1 MDKTMQDF
9 NGKTA
14 FVTGGASGI
23 GLGMAE
29 AFLSVGMNVVLAD
42 IEQAALARAHDK
54 LKRFD
59 NRVST
64 VICDT
69 SRREAVIDAR
79 DKAIAIYGRVHL
91 LCNNAGVGGG
101 GLVDQVAPAVWNW
114 VLGVNLMGV
123 IYGLTEFIPHMKSHG
138 EPCHIVNTAS
148 MAGMNGVAGMG
159 PYCASKFAV
168 VSLSE
173 TLAGELAP
181 TNIGVSV
188 LCPGWVATR
197 IGESRRN
204 APGDLPPPP
213 VPGPMMAARAAEVG
227 TLIADGMSATEVAA
241 RVMQAI
247 RDGDLYIF
255 THPDMRLAVDA
266 RFERIGAAFDKAAA
280 FKMPA

>member
-1 MDKTMQDF
+1 MQDF

-14 FVTGGASGI
+14 FITGGASGI
-23 GLGMAE
+23 GLGLAE
-29 AFLSVGMNVVLAD
+29 AFLAVGMNVVLAD
-42 IEQAALARAHDK
+42 IEAAALAAAQHT
-54 LKRFD
+54 LERFD
-59 NRVST
+59 NRVTT
-64 VICDT
+64 VVCDT
-69 SRREAVIDAR
+69 ARRKAVIDAR
-79 DKAIAIYGRVHL
+79 DRAIATYGRVHV

-101 GLVDQVAPAVWNW
+101 GMVDQVAPAAWNW

-123 IYGLTEFIPHMKSHG
+123 IQGLTEFIPHMKAHG

-173 TLAGELAP
+173 TLAGELAA

-213 VPGPMMAARAAEVG
+213 LPGPMMAARAAEVG
-227 TLIADGMSATEVAA
+227 KLIADGMSAAEVAA

-247 RDGDLYIF
+247 RDDDLYIF
-255 THPDMRLAVDA
+255 THLDMRPSVDT
-266 RFERIGAAFDKAAA
+266 RFARIGAAFDKAAA

>member
-1 MDKTMQDF
+1 MQDF

-14 FVTGGASGI
+14 FITGGASGI
-23 GLGMAE
+23 GLGLAE
-29 AFLSVGMNVVLAD
+29 AFLAVGMNVVLAD
-42 IEQAALARAHDK
+42 IEAAALAAAQHT
-54 LKRFD
+54 LGRFD
-59 NRVST
+59 NRVTT
-64 VICDT
+64 VVCDT
-69 SRREAVIDAR
+69 ARREAVIDAR
-79 DKAIAIYGRVHL
+79 DRAIATYGRVHV

-101 GLVDQVAPAVWNW
+101 GMVDQVAPAAWNW

-123 IYGLTEFIPHMKSHG
+123 IHGLTEFIPHMKAHG
-138 EPCHIVNTAS
+138 EPCHIINTAS

-173 TLAGELAP
+173 TLAGELAA

-213 VPGPMMAARAAEVG
+213 LPGPMMAARAAEVG
-227 TLIADGMSATEVAA
+227 KLIADGMSAAEVAA

-247 RDGDLYIF
+247 RDNDLYIF
-255 THPDMRLAVDA
+255 THPDMRPSVDT
-266 RFERIGAAFDKAAA
+266 RFARIGAAFDKAAA

>member
-1 MDKTMQDF
+1 MQDF

-14 FVTGGASGI
+14 FITGGASGI
-23 GLGMAE
+23 GLGLAE
-29 AFLSVGMNVVLAD
+29 AFLAVGMNVVLAD
-42 IEQAALARAHDK
+42 IEAAALAAAQHT
-54 LKRFD
+54 LERFD
-59 NRVST
+59 NRVTT

-69 SRREAVIDAR
+69 ASRKAVIDAR
-79 DKAIAIYGRVHL
+79 DRAIATYGRVHV

-101 GLVDQVAPAVWNW
+101 GMVDQVAPAAWNW

-123 IYGLTEFIPHMKSHG
+123 IHGLTEFIPHMKAHG
-138 EPCHIVNTAS
+138 EPCHIINTAS

-173 TLAGELAP
+173 TLAGELAA

-213 VPGPMMAARAAEVG
+213 LPGPMMAARAAEVG
-227 TLIADGMSATEVAA
+227 KLIADGMSAAEVAA

-247 RDGDLYIF
+247 RDNDLYIF
-255 THPDMRLAVDA
+255 THPDMRPSVDT
-266 RFERIGAAFDKAAA
+266 RFARIGAAFDKAAA